1 MKINYLD
8 EDKIRKIGHAFGYYD
23 YKNEQGMNLYYSG
36 KDAVARYICGY
47 ARMALRAGWLYA
59 TPGHE
64 AFIAYKL
71 PGQKI
76 SFGAAMCLMK
86 GFIKSMS
93 MKELLHMMK
102 MMGSSEQKS
111 LNDIWTKEKKDF
123 IYVGMVVVLEEYQ
136 GQGYMRKVLQM
147 AFDEG
152 KRLGVPVVLDTDAK
166 SKCDKYI
173 HLGMELYGTR
183 KLKDGCV
190 LYDLVKYPD
199 IV

>member
-8 EDKIRKIGHAFGYYD
+8 EDKIRKI
-23 YKNEQGMNLYYSG
+23 
-36 KDAVARYICGY
+36 
-47 ARMALRAGWLYA
+47 
-59 TPGHE
+59 GHE

-123 IYVGMVVVLEEYQ
+123 IYVGMVAVLEEYQ

-199 IV
+199 IG

>member
-1 MKINYLD
+1 
-8 EDKIRKIGHAFGYYD
+8 
-23 YKNEQGMNLYYSG
+23 
-36 KDAVARYICGY
+36 
-47 ARMALRAGWLYA
+47 
-59 TPGHE
+59 
-64 AFIAYKL
+64 
-71 PGQKI
+71 
-76 SFGAAMCLMK
+76 
-86 GFIKSMS
+86 
-93 MKELLHMMK
+93 MMK
-102 MMGSSEQKS
+102 MMESSEQKS

-123 IYVGMVVVLEEYQ
+123 IYVGMVAVLEEYQ

-199 IV
+199 IG